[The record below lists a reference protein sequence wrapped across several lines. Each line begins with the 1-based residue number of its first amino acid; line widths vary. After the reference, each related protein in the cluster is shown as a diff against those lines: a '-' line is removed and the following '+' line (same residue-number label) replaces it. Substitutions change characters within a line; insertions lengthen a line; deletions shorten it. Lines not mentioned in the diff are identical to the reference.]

1 MMWGD
6 ILLSAV
12 AALAGLLF
20 IVGSIQAF
28 QVPRSATRHRRKKT
42 RRRRRK
48 PAKARTVET
57 LPPRVE
63 SAGNGTP
70 GQPGSMLV
78 PTPAV
83 TLAAREV
90 AWSGRP
96 PAGAAVA
103 EITDVVEPA
112 SVELG
117 HGKVVVHYADGKIL
131 KGFSQDFYA
140 NKPSFHL
147 LPSVA
152 GFSFTEE
159 VVEVRMK
166 ELKAVFFVRD
176 FVGDSLYNERKHFV
190 QGEHPPGRKVQ
201 VTFPDGEMLVGSTV
215 GYDRRRQGFFLIP
228 ADPQSNNR
236 SIFILSAAATSVRF
250 L

>member
-6 ILLSAV
+6 TLLSAV

-28 QVPRSATRHRRKKT
+28 QVPRSATRHRRKKP

-48 PAKARTVET
+48 PARARTRATFPPPVE
-57 LPPRVE
+57 P
-63 SAGNGTP
+63 A
-70 GQPGSMLV
+70 SMLV

-83 TLAAREV
+83 TPAAREV
-90 AWSGRP
+90 AWTGRP
-96 PAGAAVA
+96 PAAAAVA

-112 SVELG
+112 SVEVG
-117 HGKVVVHYADGKIL
+117 HGKVVVHYRDGKIL
-131 KGFSQDFYA
+131 KGFSQDFYP
-140 NKPSFHL
+140 NKPLFHL
-147 LPSVA
+147 LPAVS
-152 GFSFTEE
+152 GFSFTDEA
-159 VVEVRMK
+159 VAVRMK
-166 ELKAVFFVRD
+166 DLKAVFFVRD
-176 FVGDSLYNERKHFV
+176 FVEDSLYNERKYFV
-190 QGEHPPGRKVQ
+190 EGEHPSGRKVQ

-215 GYDRRRQGFFLIP
+215 GYDRQRQGFFLIP

-236 SIFILSAAATSVRF
+236 SIFILSAAAASVRF